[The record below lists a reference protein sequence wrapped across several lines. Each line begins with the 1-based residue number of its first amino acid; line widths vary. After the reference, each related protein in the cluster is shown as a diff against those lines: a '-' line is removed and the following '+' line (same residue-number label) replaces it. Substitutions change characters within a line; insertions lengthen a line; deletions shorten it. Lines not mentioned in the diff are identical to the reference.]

1 MYKIVAAFVASVA
14 LAALVV
20 AGVAQSSPSDAQ
32 YSEPDRLFGGG
43 RFEFDFDLGPNELIL
58 PREFSLQ
65 AESRNGRNGFGTRIY
80 GNPDQPAPAIPN
92 VISCLNVEGAHAVIG
107 GLDPAGTPYVQY
119 FDDRS
124 TAGKAPSDRIT
135 PVLGV
140 SAEEVATLMPKQF
153 PDVCPSTVPPAGWG
167 DVWATMESGDIAV
180 VDR

>member
-1 MYKIVAAFVASVA
+1 MSKIAAAVIVLVA
-14 LAALVV
+14 LAALAVG
-20 AGVAQSSPSDAQ
+20 GVAQSSASSVQ

-58 PREFSLQ
+58 PREFSLE

-80 GNPDQPAPAIPN
+80 GNPDQPEPATPN
-92 VISCLNVEGAHAVIG
+92 VIACLNVEGNHAVIG

-135 PVLGV
+135 PVLGM
-140 SAEEVATLMPKQF
+140 SAEDAARLMPKQF
-153 PDVCPSTVPPAGWG
+153 PDLCPSAVPSSEFG
-167 DVWATMESGDIAV
+167 DVWATLEAGDVAV
-180 VDR
+180 VDH